1 MWPINFHPRMLCV
14 KDFILFALQLH
25 ANPQHM
31 QTDCDVCYTLCLGI
45 VIPRYWMCNLMF
57 FNYLVDLHCIT
68 EDVQSILQYCV
79 NFSLWY
85 HTEKRRG
92 EERRGEEKRREEKR
106 REEKRREEKR
116 REEKRREE
124 KRREEK
130 RREEREEFYLKVQIL
145 YWFSSILT
153 CTTKVMSHILII
165 NILLWIL

>member
-1 MWPINFHPRMLCV
+1 MLCV

-85 HTEKRRG
+85 HTEKRR
-92 EERRGEEKRREEKR
+92 EEKRREEKR

-124 KRREEK
+124 KKRERRVLFE
-130 RREEREEFYLKVQIL
+130 
-145 YWFSSILT
+145 SADSILT
-153 CTTKVMSHILII
+153 QFYI
-165 NILLWIL
+165 NL